1 MSVLGEVADLHSF
14 ALCEE
19 RMPRIL
25 VRRCDIRQPIS
36 KQYLQSSVGK
46 CERQLNYQQHTDTE
60 RSCVEEEE
68 RGIVFQ

>member
-1 MSVLGEVADLHSF
+1 MGEVADLHSF

-68 RGIVFQ
+68 RGIAFQ